1 MPPACAAVSASWT
14 PYDELGS
21 LFSNRSVIHR
31 KSVSTVPFA
40 DGAYGGACSVIM
52 PKRSTST
59 CRARKAGEDLPSI
72 MKDNR
77 RLAKTRPRMLT
88 AIDANQVI
96 FPLHT
101 DLNQAHI
108 VFFFQ
113 WP

>member
-21 LFSNRSVIHR
+21 LFSVRSVIHL
-31 KSVSTVPFA
+31 KSDSTVPFA

-52 PKRSTST
+52 PNRSTST

-72 MKDNR
+72 MKDNSR
-77 RLAKTRPRMLT
+77 FAKARPGMLT

-101 DLNQAHI
+101 NFDQAHI
-108 VFFFQ
+108 V
-113 WP
+113 